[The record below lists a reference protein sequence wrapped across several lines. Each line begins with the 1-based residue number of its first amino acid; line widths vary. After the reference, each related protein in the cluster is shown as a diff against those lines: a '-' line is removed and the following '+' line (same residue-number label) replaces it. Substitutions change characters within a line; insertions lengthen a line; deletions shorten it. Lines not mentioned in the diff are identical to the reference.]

1 MLSTGFLP
9 LAQRGRIACSHLRW
23 RRRSVL
29 RTRGGPTCPSL
40 RAHELMG
47 ERSRGCCDSS
57 SLPKGK
63 NVSRVSV
70 SSPMLPRT
78 LVTPLD
84 TVTLPASASRDVV
97 THAPP
102 PLAASRV
109 RLLRSSA
116 ADARTGPLP
125 PLPLPASSPTPSPTF
140 PLSRPAC
147 SCGTCVA
154 KELRAAF
161 GSSPPGAISNLP
173 GADAAEVRSS

>member
-1 MLSTGFLP
+1 
-9 LAQRGRIACSHLRW
+9 
-23 RRRSVL
+23 
-29 RTRGGPTCPSL
+29 
-40 RAHELMG
+40 MG

-78 LVTPLD
+78 PVTPLD
-84 TVTLPASASRDVV
+84 TVTLPASALRDVV

-147 SCGTCVA
+147 SCGTCA
-154 KELRAAF
+154 QTLPKSGAADAPYP
-161 GSSPPGAISNLP
+161 GESPPPVARVGTRTQLEISDRGSIERAQVAVSHQAHMNVIP
-173 GADAAEVRSS
+173 GGGGTA